1 MRACRWGRLLVVKA
15 IVEYR
20 NDKVEGVDL
29 NAKDKNGYTVL
40 DWAVNYNRH
49 DVAAYLHSKGGACN
63 KKTYPPEDSDSSD
76 Y

>member
-1 MRACRWGRLLVVKA
+1 MKACIEDSLLVVKA

-20 NDKVEGVDL
+20 NDKGEGVDL
-29 NAKDKNGYTVL
+29 NAKDKDGATAL
-40 DWAVNYNRH
+40 DWAVICRSH

-63 KKTYPPEDSDSSD
+63 RETYSPEDSDCSD